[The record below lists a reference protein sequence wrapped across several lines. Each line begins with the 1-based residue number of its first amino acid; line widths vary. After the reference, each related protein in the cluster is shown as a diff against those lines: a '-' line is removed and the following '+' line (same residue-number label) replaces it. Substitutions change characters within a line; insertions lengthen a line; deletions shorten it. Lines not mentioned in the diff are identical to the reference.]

1 MPVLQTGIDHANGV
15 NPPPVSAVAS
25 HVPQIK
31 FACRYISGE
40 TTSYWTKII
49 RAPEAHA
56 LSSAGIKIV
65 LVFERDGHQDL
76 AGGGAAGQKYGKM
89 CLPIQRDLGWTT
101 ASVVYCA
108 IDWDATLGGYS
119 NPGTPGWA
127 NMTTIAEFGDGWA
140 QAQGK
145 YPGFYGSFYAL
156 DALKRLRPNTFRYG
170 WQTYA
175 WSAGHW
181 QAWAQLRQVAA
192 NQYIGGVNCDIDE
205 AWSTDY
211 GGYIWGSSNR
221 FANEPTIRLG
231 ANDRNYPVG
240 VHPIKDLQNALNSA
254 FGAGLVVD
262 GAFGSATE
270 SAVRRFQAAALGG
283 ELTAD
288 GIVGPFTWAK
298 LDLILDW
305 QGKK

>member
-1 MPVLQTGIDHANGV
+1 M
-15 NPPPVSAVAS
+15 
-25 HVPQIK
+25 
-31 FACRYISGE
+31 
-40 TTSYWTKII
+40 
-49 RAPEAHA
+49 
-56 LSSAGIKIV
+56 
-65 LVFERDGHQDL
+65 
-76 AGGGAAGQKYGKM
+76 
-89 CLPIQRDLGWTT
+89 
-101 ASVVYCA
+101 
-108 IDWDATLGGYS
+108 
-119 NPGTPGWA
+119 
-127 NMTTIAEFGDGWA
+127 
-140 QAQGK
+140 
-145 YPGFYGSFYAL
+145 

-305 QGKK
+305 QGKKYGATESAVRRFQAALGGSLTADGIVLAIRAVTPRPQDSGTPPGIRSARSPASRCPDVRYLEGGRSGCLAGRGTRGRAHLARRRNNLRSCLSG